1 MKSLANYDDILL
13 EELEVG
19 TQALPDNSKYNLL
32 NLKQSNVPWST
43 LRKMD
48 AKRFMEL
55 FYGKS
60 LIIWVAAEDLIGS
73 TIVDAISK
81 SAGNKNH
88 FSGVKSSEDGTI
100 LIIHSLQGDT
110 CKIAGCELKTGSV
123 FYNWDK
129 EIVSSFGGWGGSRD
143 SSVKVEKVIELF
155 GTFTRKV
162 YNNSARLYVIDDPT
176 YNSRGTSGFCFK
188 SVFADFR
195 KCIDDICDSYKE
207 LTDKIKTF
215 IKSKPYK
222 ENALK
227 STGRPYILYSHD
239 ASNFNPYND
248 NGRVD
253 WTIKRDGISLFV
265 SWAPIYDKLPHVDDA
280 QKEKDYWSYRRYKN
294 VIDESGYSLSEK
306 NYSEIEKLINDFI
319 NTRKKSINDFHVNV
333 DRFLGK
339 IQSNPVPQSPA
350 VDTPIAAPEVSI
362 SDYISPSG
370 RSAQSKEQAD
380 VNIFDVYPNG
390 VEQTKALKLLT
401 ADKKGVEPTAYAKF
415 LKLSNTKLKVCNRTF
430 ALLQHISNNGGDI
443 KTALETIRSSWTG
456 YFTLNQIFGSD
467 LSDIDA
473 KVKEFEEVLD

>member
-1 MKSLANYDDILL
+1 MKSLISYDDILL

-48 AKRFMEL
+48 VKKFMEL

-73 TIVDAISK
+73 TIADAISK

-88 FSGVKSSEDGTI
+88 FCGVRSNEDGTI

-110 CKIAGCELKTGSV
+110 CKIAGCELKVGSL

-129 EIVSSFGGWGGSRD
+129 EIVSSFGGWGSSRD

-176 YNSRGTSGFCFK
+176 YNSRGVSGFCFK
-188 SVFADFR
+188 SVFGDFR
-195 KCIDDICDSYKE
+195 KCIDDICDSYKKLNDE
-207 LTDKIKTF
+207 VKSF
-215 IKSKPYK
+215 IKSKAYK
-222 ENALK
+222 ENALR
-227 STGRPYILYSHD
+227 STGRPYIMFTHEYPNSRYS
-239 ASNFNPYND
+239 YE
-248 NGRVD
+248 GKVD
-253 WTIKRDGISLFV
+253 WTIKRGSATLYV
-265 SWAPIYDKLPHVDDA
+265 AWRALYDKLPHIDDA
-280 QKEKDYWSYRRYKN
+280 QKDNGYWSYRN
-294 VIDESGYSLSEK
+294 CGNAIDTEGYSLSEK
-306 NYSEIEKLINDFI
+306 NYSELEKRIKDFNDA
-319 NTRKKSINDFHVNV
+319 RKKSINDFHVNV

-350 VDTPIAAPEVSI
+350 VDTPIATPEVSI

-401 ADKKGVEPTAYAKF
+401 ADKKSVDPTAYAKF

-456 YFTLNQIFGSD
+456 YFTLEQIFGSN

-473 KVKEFEEVLD
+473 KVKELEEVLD

>member
-1 MKSLANYDDILL
+1 MKSLSNYDDILL

-48 AKRFMEL
+48 TKKFMEL

-60 LIIWVAAEDLIGS
+60 LIVWVAATNLLGS
-73 TIVDAISK
+73 TINDAISM
-81 SAGNKNH
+81 SVSNKRH
-88 FSGVKSSEDGTI
+88 FSAVRSDEDGTI

-110 CKIAGCELKTGSV
+110 CKIAGCELNIGSL

-129 EIVSSFGGWGGSRD
+129 EIVSSFGGW
-143 SSVKVEKVIELF
+143 SSSKDPSIKIGKIIELF

-162 YNNSARLYVIDDPT
+162 FNNSARLYVVDDPI
-176 YNSRGTSGFCFK
+176 YNSKGTSGFCFK
-188 SVFADFR
+188 TVFGDFR
-195 KCIDDICDSYKE
+195 KCIDDVCDSYKKLNDE
-207 LTDKIKTF
+207 VRSF
-215 IKSKPYK
+215 IKSKTYK
-222 ENALK
+222 ERALIK
-227 STGRPYILYSHD
+227 TGRPYIMFTHERSDSHYKYTGD
-239 ASNFNPYND
+239 IEW
-248 NGRVD
+248 V
-253 WTIKRDGISLFV
+253 IKRGVDTTLYV
-265 SWAPIYDKLPHVDDA
+265 AWKVYLDRLPRIDDA
-280 QKEKDYWSYRRYKN
+280 QNDSSYWNGKLYSN
-294 VIDESGYSLSEK
+294 SIDAEGYSLSEK
-306 NYSEIEKLINDFI
+306 NYAELEKLIKNFNDS
-319 NTRKKSINDFHVNV
+319 RKKSLNDFRVNV

-339 IQSNPVPQSPA
+339 IQSNPIPQSPA
-350 VDTPIAAPEVSI
+350 IDTPIATPEISI

-380 VNIFDVYPNG
+380 VSIFDVYPNG

-401 ADKKGVEPTAYAKF
+401 ADKRGVEPVAYAKF

-430 ALLQHISNNGGDI
+430 ALLQHISNNGGDL

-473 KVKEFEEVLD
+473 KVREFEEVLD

>member
-1 MKSLANYDDILL
+1 MKSLVNYDDILL

-73 TIVDAISK
+73 TIADAISK
-81 SAGNKNH
+81 SAGNKSH
-88 FSGVKSSEDGTI
+88 FSGVRSNEDGTI

-110 CKIAGCELKTGSV
+110 CKIAGCELKVGSL
-123 FYNWDK
+123 FYYWDK
-129 EIVSSFGGWGGSRD
+129 EIVSTFGGWGGSKD
-143 SSVKVEKVIELF
+143 SSIKVEKVIELF

-162 YNNSARLYVIDDPT
+162 YNNSARLYVIDEPI

-188 SVFADFR
+188 SVFGDFR
-195 KCIDDICDSYKE
+195 KCIDDVCDSYKKLNDE
-207 LTDKIKTF
+207 VRSF
-215 IKSKPYK
+215 IKSKAYK
-222 ENALK
+222 ESALRN
-227 STGRPYILYSHD
+227 TGRPYIMFTHD
-239 ASNFNPYND
+239 NPNTRYRYNGD
-248 NGRVD
+248 VE
-253 WTIKRDGISLFV
+253 WVIKRGNDFTLYV
-265 SWAPIYDKLPHVDDA
+265 AWKAYCDKLPHIDDA
-280 QKEKDYWSYRRYKN
+280 QNDNRYWSYRNYSN
-294 VIDESGYSLSEK
+294 AIDTEGYSLSEK
-306 NYSEIEKLINDFI
+306 NYAELEKLIKNFNDS
-319 NTRKKSINDFHVNV
+319 RKKSISDFHVNI

-339 IQSNPVPQSPA
+339 IQNNPVPQSPA
-350 VDTPIAAPEVSI
+350 VDTPIATPEVSI

-380 VNIFDVYPNG
+380 VSIFDVYPSG

-401 ADKKGVEPTAYAKF
+401 ADKKSVDPTAYAKF

-456 YFTLNQIFGSD
+456 YFTLEQIFGSD

-473 KVKEFEEVLD
+473 KVKELEEVLD

>member
-1 MKSLANYDDILL
+1 MKSLVNYDDILL

-48 AKRFMEL
+48 VKRFMEL

-100 LIIHSLQGDT
+100 LIIHSLQGNT
-110 CKIAGCELKTGSV
+110 CKIAGCELKVGSL

-143 SSVKVEKVIELF
+143 SSVRVEKVIELF

-188 SVFADFR
+188 SVFGDFR
-195 KCIDDICDSYKE
+195 KCIDDVCDSYKKLNDE
-207 LTDKIKTF
+207 VKSF
-215 IKSKPYK
+215 IKSKSYK
-222 ENALK
+222 ENALRN
-227 STGRPYILYSHD
+227 TGRPYIMFTHEFENARYSYD
-239 ASNFNPYND
+239 
-248 NGRVD
+248 GKID
-253 WTIKRDGISLFV
+253 WIIKRGGSGTIYAAWRAF
-265 SWAPIYDKLPHVDDA
+265 YDKLPHIDDA
-280 QKEKDYWSYRRYKN
+280 QKDNDYWRYRN
-294 VIDESGYSLSEK
+294 HGNAVDSEGYSLSEK
-306 NYSEIEKLINDFI
+306 NYSELEKLIINFNDS
-319 NTRKKSINDFHVNV
+319 RKKSINDFHVNV

-350 VDTPIAAPEVSI
+350 VDTPITTPEVSI

-370 RSAQSKEQAD
+370 RTAQSKQQVDAT
-380 VNIFDVYPNG
+380 IYDVYPNDI
-390 VEQTKALKLLT
+390 ERTKALKLLT
-401 ADKKGVEPTAYAKF
+401 PDKKGVDEKAYAKF
-415 LKLSNTKLKVCNRTF
+415 LKLSNTKLKVCNRTL

-443 KTALETIRSSWTG
+443 ETALETIRSSWTG
-456 YFTLNQIFGSD
+456 YFTQEDIFGFN
-467 LSDIDA
+467 LSYTDEII
-473 KVKEFEEVLD
+473 KKLEEVLD